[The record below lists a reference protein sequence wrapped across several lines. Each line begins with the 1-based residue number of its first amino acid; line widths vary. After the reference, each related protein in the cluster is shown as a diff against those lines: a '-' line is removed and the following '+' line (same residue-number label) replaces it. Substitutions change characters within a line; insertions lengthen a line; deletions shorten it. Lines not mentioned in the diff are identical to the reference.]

1 MSEKGLSDF
10 FSVVGPLLDE
20 RQRRLVAGAT
30 ARLLGRGGST
40 AVARAGKMSRTTVI
54 TGTKEIAD
62 GKTAP
67 RERLRRPGGGR
78 RANIDKQPELLI
90 EL

>member
-10 FSVVGPLLDE
+10 FSVVGPFLDE

-30 ARLLGRGGST
+30 PQLLGRGGST

-62 GKTAP
+62 GKTA
-67 RERLRRPGGGR
+67 RENGCDALAEDAERTSTSSRSC
-78 RANIDKQPELLI
+78 
-90 EL
+90 